1 MTIVFAK
8 KFKPLCYIFCLKTGK
23 PILMQKIIL
32 RHKSTIF
39 ITEDKFYFKFTR
51 FISCL
56 INNFYIFANQKVVNQ
71 FRKFHK
77 KIYRN
82 MKTTIEERWGT
93 HPDDVKKYDTNRLR
107 QEFLVE
113 KLFAPDEVLMVYSHN
128 DRLIIG
134 GANPVKED
142 LALETVDLVR
152 SEYFC
157 ERREVGVVCIEGE
170 GILSVDGKDYEMA
183 YKDTVYIGRGSKS
196 VVFRSKSSSAPAKF
210 YFASAP
216 AQVAYPTTQITS
228 EMRRVRNLGSEET
241 SNKRILNQLILH
253 EILPCCQLQ
262 MGLTEIQPGSV
273 WNTMPPHTHSRRME
287 AYFYF
292 QVPKEQAVC
301 HFMGEPQETRHI
313 FMGNEQA
320 VISPSWS
327 IHSAAGTSNYTFI
340 WAMCGENLD
349 YDDMD
354 TFTADK
360 LR

>member
-1 MTIVFAK
+1 
-8 KFKPLCYIFCLKTGK
+8 
-23 PILMQKIIL
+23 
-32 RHKSTIF
+32 
-39 ITEDKFYFKFTR
+39 
-51 FISCL
+51 
-56 INNFYIFANQKVVNQ
+56 
-71 FRKFHK
+71 
-77 KIYRN
+77 
-82 MKTTIEERWGT
+82 MKTTVEERWGT
-93 HPDDVKKYDTNRLR
+93 HPNDVKKYDTAQLR
-107 QEFLVE
+107 KEFLVE
-113 KLFAPDEVLMVYSHN
+113 KIFEADAVHMVYTHN

-134 GANPVKED
+134 GICPVQED
-142 LALETVDLVR
+142 LPLETVDLIR
-152 SEYFC
+152 SDYFC
-157 ERREVGVVCIEGE
+157 ERREVGIICIENE
-170 GILSVDGKDYEMA
+170 GIVTVDGKTYEMS
-183 YKDTVYIGRGSKS
+183 YKDALYIGRGARAVIFKSKNT
-196 VVFRSKSSSAPAKF
+196 AHPAKF

-216 AQVAYPTTQITS
+216 AHTAYPTAAIDKN
-228 EMRRVRNLGSEET
+228 MRRTRALGT
-241 SNKRILNQLILH
+241 RALSNERTLNQLILN
-253 EILPCCQLQ
+253 EIIPCCQLQ
-262 MGLTEIQPGSV
+262 MGLTEIKEGSV

-292 QVPKEQAVC
+292 KVPEQQAIC

>member
-1 MTIVFAK
+1 
-8 KFKPLCYIFCLKTGK
+8 
-23 PILMQKIIL
+23 
-32 RHKSTIF
+32 
-39 ITEDKFYFKFTR
+39 
-51 FISCL
+51 
-56 INNFYIFANQKVVNQ
+56 
-71 FRKFHK
+71 
-77 KIYRN
+77 

-93 HPDDVKKYDTNRLR
+93 HPNDVKHYDTSQLR
-107 QEFLVE
+107 NEFLVE
-113 KLFAPDEVLMVYSHN
+113 KLFTSDEVMMVYSHN

-134 GANPVKED
+134 GAFPVNENLK
-142 LALETVDLVR
+142 LESVDLIR
-152 SEYFC
+152 SGYFC
-157 ERREVGVVCIEGE
+157 ERREVGIICIEGE
-170 GILSVDGKDYEMA
+170 GVVSVDGTDYPMTFKDA
-183 YKDTVYIGRGSKS
+183 VYVGRGSKE
-196 VVFRSKSSSAPAKF
+196 VIFKSNDKNKPAKY

-216 AQVAYPTTQITS
+216 AHKAYSTAKITS
-228 EMRRVRNLGSEET
+228 EMRRVRDLGSAET
-241 SNKRILNQLILH
+241 SNKRILNQLILS
-253 EILPCCQLQ
+253 EIVPCCQLQ
-262 MGLTEIQPGSV
+262 MGMTEIQTGSV

-292 QVPKEQAVC
+292 KIPEHQAVC
-301 HFMGEPQETRHI
+301 HFMGEPQETRHV

>member
-1 MTIVFAK
+1 
-8 KFKPLCYIFCLKTGK
+8 
-23 PILMQKIIL
+23 
-32 RHKSTIF
+32 
-39 ITEDKFYFKFTR
+39 
-51 FISCL
+51 
-56 INNFYIFANQKVVNQ
+56 
-71 FRKFHK
+71 
-77 KIYRN
+77 

-93 HPDDVKKYDTNRLR
+93 HPGDVKRYDTTQLR
-107 QEFLVE
+107 KEFLVE
-113 KLFAPDEVLMVYSHN
+113 KLFAADEVLMVYTHN

-134 GANPVKED
+134 GALPVNED
-142 LALETVDLVR
+142 LKLETVDLVR

-157 ERREVGVVCIEGE
+157 ERREVGIICIEGE
-170 GILSVDGKDYEMA
+170 GVVSVDGTDYPMTFKDA
-183 YKDTVYIGRGSKS
+183 VYVGRGAKE
-196 VVFRSKSSSAPAKF
+196 VVFKSNDKNHPAKY
-210 YFASAP
+210 YFASSP
-216 AQVAYPTTQITS
+216 AHKAYPTAKITS
-228 EMRRVRNLGSEET
+228 EMRRVRDLGALET
-241 SNKRILNQLILH
+241 SNKRTLNQLILN
-253 EILPCCQLQ
+253 EIVPCCQLQ
-262 MGLTEIQPGSV
+262 MGMTEILPGSV

-292 QVPKEQAVC
+292 KVPEQQAVC